1 MNVYEMIAF
10 VGYLVVVLGVGVYFF
25 LKQRS
30 IDEKSYF
37 LGDKNMNGWVS
48 ALSAG
53 ASDMS
58 AWVLMGLPGS
68 IFLYGLGQVWI
79 SIGLW
84 IGTIGAWVFVA
95 PRLRRYA
102 IVAQDSITLPQFLS
116 NRFRTE
122 KPTLRVASA
131 VIFLV
136 GYCLYGA
143 SSIFACGQLFHM
155 LIPTVSQTA
164 AMIVAA
170 IVILAYTL
178 LGGFNAVCWTDFFQG
193 MLMLGAL
200 MIVPCVALGVLNTS
214 GSLGTVSTP
223 DNYYNLLAGGEW
235 NWKSI
240 STILTGLGWGL
251 GYAGMPHILV
261 RYMAIKSEKEMKK
274 SQIIGSCW
282 TGLIL
287 LMATAVALVAH
298 EFLGDT
304 LAEADRNLVFVKV
317 VRSIF
322 SDGGWAILGGILISA
337 IVAASMST
345 ADSQLLAASSAFSS
359 DIYKTLSKKKV
370 SDQKMLSV
378 GRWAVVA
385 VSLAAFALA
394 LLVHLLQIGGVMELV
409 SAAWSIFGAAFG
421 PTVLLALYWKRFTVQ
436 GACAAILSG
445 FGVSVLWM
453 VLFHLESYGFRSLI
467 ADSGL
472 YEIVPGFFFSLLT
485 GWLVS
490 KKTQPNEEAMQV
502 FDRAMTYRD

>member
-1 MNVYEMIAF
+1 
-10 VGYLVVVLGVGVYFF
+10 
-25 LKQRS
+25 
-30 IDEKSYF
+30 
-37 LGDKNMNGWVS
+37 
-48 ALSAG
+48 
-53 ASDMS
+53 MS
-58 AWVLMGLPGS
+58 AWVLMGLLGS

-116 NRFRTE
+116 NRFQTE

-131 VIFLV
+131 VIFFGGILPLRSV
-136 GYCLYGA
+136 LHLCVRA
-143 SSIFACGQLFHM
+143 
-155 LIPTVSQTA
+155 TVSYA
-164 AMIVAA
+164 DSHRVANRCDDYGGHCDSGVHPA
-170 IVILAYTL
+170 WRVQCRL
-178 LGGFNAVCWTDFFQG
+178 LDGLLSRDADARRFDDCALRCPE
-193 MLMLGAL
+193 GAEHFRQFRNG
-200 MIVPCVALGVLNTS
+200 IH
-214 GSLGTVSTP
+214 P

-240 STILTGLGWGL
+240 SAILTGLGWGL
-251 GYAGMPHILV
+251 GYAAMPHILV

-322 SDGGWAILGGILISA
+322 ADGGWAILGGILISD

-370 SDQKMLSV
+370 SDRKMISV

-394 LLVHLLQIGGVMELV
+394 LLVHLLQLGGVMELV

-445 FGVSVLWM
+445 FGVSVVWM
-453 VLFHLESYGFRSLI
+453 VLFHLENYGFRSLV
-467 ADSGL
+467 ADSGI

-490 KKTQPNEEAMQV
+490 KKTQPNEEAMRV